1 MQWLLLI
8 GSILTEVTGTI
19 SLRLSDGF
27 TRLVPSLIALTSYGI
42 AFTLLAQVLK
52 LGMGV
57 GVAYGIWSAL
67 GVTLV
72 AVIGAVF
79 LGDTLTWVQIV
90 GIVLVIAGVAA
101 LELPLAPGGRSSPR
115 GKGFEIDAM

>member
-8 GSILTEVTGTI
+8 GAILTEVTGTL
-19 SLRLSDGF
+19 SLRYSEGF
-27 TRLVPSLIALTSYGI
+27 TRPLPSVVALTCYGA
-42 AFTLLAQVLK
+42 AFYLLSLVLER
-52 LGMGV
+52 GMGV

-72 AVIGAVF
+72 ALVGALF
-79 LGDTLTWVQIV
+79 LGDTLTPVQVV

-101 LELPLAPGGRSSPR
+101 LELGA
-115 GKGFEIDAM
+115 AH

>member
-8 GSILTEVTGTI
+8 GAILTEVTGTI

-57 GVAYGIWSAL
+57 GVAYGIWSSL

-101 LELPLAPGGRSSPR
+101 LELGAAR
-115 GKGFEIDAM
+115 

>member
-1 MQWLLLI
+1 MPWLLLI
-8 GSILTEVTGTI
+8 GAILTEVTGTI
-19 SLRLSDGF
+19 ALRLSDGF
-27 TRLVPSLIALTSYGI
+27 TRLVPSLIALASYGV
-42 AFTLLAQVLK
+42 AFFLLARVLK

-79 LGDTLTWVQIV
+79 LGDTLTWAQVV
-90 GIVLVIAGVAA
+90 GIVLVIAGVAV
-101 LELPLAPGGRSSPR
+101 LELGG
-115 GKGFEIDAM
+115 AH

>member
-1 MQWLLLI
+1 MGWWDVFGYFRGGLMQWLLLI
-8 GSILTEVTGTI
+8 GAILAEVTATV

-27 TRLVPSLIALTSYGI
+27 TRPLPSVVTLAGYGV
-42 AFTLLAQVLK
+42 AFYLLAQVLK

-57 GVAYGIWSAL
+57 GVAYSIWAAV

-72 AVIGAVF
+72 ALIGALF
-79 LGDTLTWVQIV
+79 LGDTLTWIQVG

-101 LELPLAPGGRSSPR
+101 LELGAAR
-115 GKGFEIDAM
+115 